1 LKNYFIIF
9 FVLLAVSCSKE
20 NVKHAP
26 QPKISDCDC
35 TQQTP
40 PAVGQ
45 PKPVIIQDYS
55 LLKPTQWEDVDGFSE
70 DDMAAAWPAWLQS
83 CSTLINKTSKN
94 KIANSQQ
101 SWQTVCSAANVLGE
115 ANNPPSKREIQSY
128 FTQHFNVY
136 ATANEDG
143 SNVGLITGYYE
154 PLLKGSRTKSSQYPH
169 PLYKQPADLITVDLG
184 EAYPEL
190 KNKRVRGKL
199 KGNKLVPYPTRAEIE
214 TIPSPLVGNEL
225 VWINDLIDGF
235 FLQVQG
241 SGLVQ
246 LDNGESMHV
255 GYADQNGQAYNSI
268 GRVLIER
275 GELTLDQAGMQGIK
289 EWARNNPQKLRDLLN
304 ANPSYVFFRELP
316 AGLSG
321 PLGALGVP
329 LTAGRSVA
337 IDPRHVPLGAPIFL
351 STTLPNSNKPLKKL
365 MVAQDTGGAIK
376 GGVRADYFWGAGES
390 AGKQAGSMKQLGK
403 IWVLLPKDFKLPNQ

>member
-1 LKNYFIIF
+1 
-9 FVLLAVSCSKE
+9 
-20 NVKHAP
+20 
-26 QPKISDCDC
+26 
-35 TQQTP
+35 
-40 PAVGQ
+40 
-45 PKPVIIQDYS
+45 
-55 LLKPTQWEDVDGFSE
+55 
-70 DDMAAAWPAWLQS
+70 S
-83 CSTLINKTSKN
+83 CSTLINRTSKN
-94 KIANSQQ
+94 KMQNNQS
-101 SWQTVCSAANVLGE
+101 SWQTVCNAATALGE
-115 ANNPPSKREIQSY
+115 TNNPPSKQAIQAY
-128 FTQHFNVY
+128 FAQHFNVY
-136 ATANEDG
+136 STVNEDG

-225 VWINDLIDGF
+225 VWINDLVDGF

-337 IDPRHVPLGAPIFL
+337 IDPKHVPLGAPIFL

-376 GGVRADYFWGAGES
+376 GGVRADYFWGAGDS